1 MNTAAELVTEVTEL
15 VSFPDVAVQVNDLLA
30 DDVSDAEK
38 VGAIIEQD
46 PALTATLLKVANSSM
61 YGVGGGVDS
70 VAKAFTRIGARE
82 IQELTLGICATRAF
96 NGVPNE
102 ILSVEDFWQH
112 SLLCGAAARILAR
125 RVRMPD
131 AGMVF
136 TGGLLHDIGHLVM
149 FHLIPAESLKALA
162 LSREEMDGEE
172 VYLAE
177 REVLGFDHMDVG
189 RLLGELWNWPE
200 ALVQSI
206 GRHHTPFEHTD
217 CTDADVLI
225 HVANSIAVLAELESE
240 DIHDA
245 SPVDPR
251 AWERLSLERDCIPE
265 LVAET
270 REAVAGLARA
280 FTG

>member
-125 RVRMPD
+125 RVRTPD

-149 FHLIPAESLKALA
+149 FHLIPTESLEALA
-162 LSREEMDGEE
+162 LSRDEMDGDE

-189 RLLGELWNWPE
+189 RLLGELWNWPA

-206 GRHHTPFEHTD
+206 GRLPKRLTGQEARGIESFESLDEHRQ
-217 CTDADVLI
+217 AGLM
-225 HVANSIAVLAELESE
+225 LAGEQGIESVPIERSALQSGLAHEQSKDLLESV
-240 DIHDA
+240 I
-245 SPVDPR
+245 
-251 AWERLSLERDCIPE
+251 
-265 LVAET
+265 
-270 REAVAGLARA
+270 G
-280 FTG
+280 